1 LSSPTTA
8 NKQSTD
14 DEPKPSE
21 KLEMNTV
28 ELKGQRSKLRAERK
42 LLADQFRERDMSD
55 DDKAKFDDLT
65 SQIEALSSRIDAIEK
80 VENDDEPMEDDDDPD
95 GEKTKEEGGDRS
107 KPAPATKR
115 HFHNIATSKTRKDSH
130 EYSISRAL
138 SVFND
143 HKRVDGIEGER
154 SQEIALTRGKPQG
167 FYMPWDVKLR
177 GRHKVQNRDLTLTTG
192 TGSVGILVEPT
203 LIELLRARLVF
214 EQLGGTVIPNCVGK
228 FALPRQTAASQYYF
242 VGEATSVTAGNP
254 VIDQVNFV
262 PKTMGI
268 SVPITRKFLF
278 ESSLDAMT
286 VVEQDVVKSL
296 TVGLDAT
303 ALAGSGSGATPTGV
317 LNQSSVTTITLAA
330 DSANGGVMT
339 YADALAFETAVANSN
354 ADQGSL
360 GWATTPGVRAKLKQT
375 PKIGST
381 FPVFVWSDE
390 NQVNG
395 YPAMV
400 TTNMPKNLT
409 KGTGTNLNSIIF
421 GNWNDAV
428 LAMWS
433 GIDVVIDP
441 YTQAAAGGVIYNALI
456 EVDVQL
462 RHGTSFA
469 VAGTVIVV

>member
-1 LSSPTTA
+1 
-8 NKQSTD
+8 
-14 DEPKPSE
+14 
-21 KLEMNTV
+21 MNTV
-28 ELKGQRSKLRAERK
+28 ELKGLRSALKAERK
-42 LLADQFRERDMSD
+42 SLADGFRERDMSEED
-55 DDKAKFDDLT
+55 QAKFDDLT
-65 SQIEALSSRIDAIEK
+65 ARIDALSARIDALETVEVDEEPIE
-80 VENDDEPMEDDDDPD
+80 ENDDDPE
-95 GEKTKEEGGDRS
+95 GEKVKEEGGDRS
-107 KPAPATKR
+107 RPAAATKR
-115 HFHNIATSKTRKDSH
+115 HFHGIATSKTRKDSH
-130 EYSISRAL
+130 EYSITRAL
-138 SVFND
+138 SVFKE
-143 HKRVDGIEGER
+143 HGRVDGIEGER
-154 SQEIALTRGKPQG
+154 SQEIAGQRGNPNG
-167 FYMPWDVKLR
+167 FYLPWDVKLR
-177 GRHKVQNRDLTLTTG
+177 GRHRVGLQNRDLNLTTG
-192 TGSVGILVEPT
+192 TGSVGVLVEPT

-242 VGEATSVTAGNP
+242 VGEATNVTAGNP
-254 VIDQVNFV
+254 TIDNVNFV

-303 ALAGSGSGATPTGV
+303 ALAGSGSGATPTGI
-317 LNQSSVTTITLAA
+317 LNQSGVTTITLAA
-330 DSANGGVMT
+330 DSGNGGALA
-339 YADALAFETAVANSN
+339 YADALAFETAVSNSN

-381 FPVFVWSDE
+381 FPVFVWSDD
-390 NQVNG
+390 NQING
-395 YPAMV
+395 YNAMV

-409 KGTGTNLNSIIF
+409 KGTGTNLNSIIY

-441 YTQAAAGGVIYNALI
+441 YTQAQQGGVVYNALI

-469 VAGTVIVV
+469 VCGAVNVS